1 MPMRKAGF
9 ICPVLYHIRNA
20 VAALRLLFFSGDLRS
35 ATDQPMRLKAAR
47 GTLTTA
53 GRREWT
59 RGQTTP
65 GLIHLQ
71 I

>member
-1 MPMRKAGF
+1 MRKAGF

-20 VAALRLLFFSGDLRS
+20 VAAVRLLFFSGDLRS
-35 ATDQPMRLKAAR
+35 ATDQPMRLKAAC
-47 GTLTTA
+47 GTLAQPA
-53 GRREWT
+53 GVNGREDKQL
-59 RGQTTP
+59 R

>member
-20 VAALRLLFFSGDLRS
+20 VAAVRLLFFSGVLRG
-35 ATDQPMRLKAAR
+35 TDRPADRLKAAC
-47 GTLTTA
+47 GKLATA

-59 RGQTTP
+59 RGQTAP